1 MKLNACSLLAAL
13 LLVSGAALAADK
25 PVAKVNGTVIPATFS
40 DALIDE
46 QVMQGAKVDDA
57 LKKAARDELI
67 RREVI
72 AQAARK
78 KGYDKKPEVASRM
91 ELARQSVLVGYYI
104 DEWVRANPISDETL
118 KTEYDRRVKEM
129 TDLEYKTRHIL
140 VEKEDTAKAIITK
153 LQTGAKFEDLAKD
166 STDTGSKEKGG
177 DLGWSMAQNFVP
189 PFAEALT
196 KLAKGKFTTQP
207 VQTQFGYH
215 VILMEDSRKPEPPA
229 FEEVKAQ
236 LQQGMQQ
243 QGITKMLGE
252 MLKQAKVE

>member
-1 MKLNACSLLAAL
+1 MKLKACSLLAAL
-13 LLVSGAALAADK
+13 LLVSGAAFAADK
-25 PVAKVNGTVIPATFS
+25 PVAKVNGTAIPATFS

-57 LKKAARDELI
+57 LKKAAREELI

-91 ELARQSVLVGYYI
+91 ELARQSVLVSYYI
-104 DEWVRANPISDETL
+104 DEWVRANPLSDETL
-118 KTEYDRRVKEM
+118 KAEYDRRVAEM
-129 TDLEYKTRHIL
+129 SDLEYKSRHIL
-140 VEKEDTAKAIITK
+140 VEKEDDAKAIITK

-166 STDTGSKEKGG
+166 SIDTGSKEKGG

-196 KLAKGKFTTQP
+196 KLGKGKFTTQP

-215 VILMEDSRKPEPPA
+215 VILMEDSRKPEPPK